1 MLMLLAGS
9 VTNYKVKADREHKRL
24 DQQFVD
30 GEEVIIKG
38 PHLLIQKP
46 ERPIIMVRDPRAV
59 ISSRL
64 GAHTANRTSDYFCG
78 LYECN
83 GRKGRNW
90 GVIPLALIVMQYSD
104 TTALGRK
111 GLIVKYEHLVS
122 DPDRIQRQV
131 GAYWGLEF
139 DRKWSEFPE
148 NWPDTYLQLW
158 DHKLNGARPLDSGH
172 DWKDHLPRIKEVY
185 EKNPELQEILELL
198 RYERNT
204 DWLEENGIT
213 IHFSQIKEESE
224 AVAVK
229 TK

>member
-38 PHLLIQKP
+38 PHLLLYKP
-46 ERPIIMVRDPRAV
+46 ERPIILIRDPRAV
-59 ISSRL
+59 ITSRL
-64 GAHTANRTSDYFCG
+64 GSHTAQRTSDYFCG
-78 LYECN
+78 LYECK

-90 GVIPLALIVMQYSD
+90 GVIPMALIVKQYED
-104 TTALGRK
+104 TTPLGRK
-111 GLIVKYEHLVS
+111 GLVIKYEHLIK

-139 DRKWSEFPE
+139 DKKWSEFPE

-158 DHKLNGARPLDSGH
+158 GHKLNGARPLDSGH
-172 DWKDHLPRIKEVY
+172 DWRDHMDRIRRVY
-185 EKNPELQEILELL
+185 QEHPELQEVLELL
-198 RYERNT
+198 HYER
-204 DWLEENGIT
+204 DPSWLDECGIERHYSQAKQETESVT
-213 IHFSQIKEESE
+213 I
-224 AVAVK
+224 K